1 MADML
6 TQVHQIFYWFHEG
19 ERKSLGNLTAAVG
32 LAIEKV

>member
-6 TQVHQIFYWFHEG
+6 AQVQHFFYWFHEG
-19 ERKSLGNLTAAVG
+19 ERKSLGKLTAAAG